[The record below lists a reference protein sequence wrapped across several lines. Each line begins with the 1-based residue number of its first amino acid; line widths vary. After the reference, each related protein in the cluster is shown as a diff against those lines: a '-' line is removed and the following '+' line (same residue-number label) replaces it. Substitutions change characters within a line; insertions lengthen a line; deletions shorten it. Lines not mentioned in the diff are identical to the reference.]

1 MNFNIDDLKKKI
13 IYRSAYRG
21 TKEMDSLVSSFTN
34 KYIDSFNTNEL
45 NDLSDMLDVDDL
57 SLYNFNQNKKKSKK
71 ILLNKVT
78 LLFRDY
84 NFEKK

>member
-21 TKEMDSLVSSFTN
+21 TKEMDSLVSSFTK

-84 NFEKK
+84 IFEKK

>member
-84 NFEKK
+84 IFEKK

>member
-57 SLYNFNQNKKKSKK
+57 SLYNFKKNKKKSKK